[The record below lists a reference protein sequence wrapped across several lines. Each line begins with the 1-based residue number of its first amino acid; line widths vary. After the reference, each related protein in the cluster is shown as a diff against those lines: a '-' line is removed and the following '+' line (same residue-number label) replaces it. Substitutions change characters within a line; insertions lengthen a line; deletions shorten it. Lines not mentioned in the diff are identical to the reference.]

1 VLAAGQEQTAS
12 IRTNCAHDI
21 PYVTKITHVVGGRL
35 PGLCPYSSE
44 RSTTTYSA
52 NAKRVL
58 YYVLSSSQLYVYR
71 SGVLACRPLLGH
83 MCVCSA
89 LALGCVYLAAA
100 GKIWPM
106 GCHTYVLRT
115 VLVVLSLL
123 VGRSAWALC
132 FVLCAS
138 LVSTYVPTGVL
149 DTSLT
154 PG

>member
-1 VLAAGQEQTAS
+1 MWWAVGCPACVPTPVRGLLLRILLMLSEYYTMYCLVVSSTYTVVAFLRVAL
-12 IRTNCAHDI
+12 CW
-21 PYVTKITHVVGGRL
+21 VT
-35 PGLCPYSSE
+35 
-44 RSTTTYSA
+44 
-52 NAKRVL
+52 
-58 YYVLSSSQLYVYR
+58 
-71 SGVLACRPLLGH
+71 
-83 MCVCSA
+83 CVSA
-89 LALGCVYLAAA
+89 LLSLGCVYLAAA